1 MSCVVGID
9 VAKERLDVAV
19 RPGDERWS
27 VSQGEQGLSEL
38 VARLQALGPS
48 LIVLEAS
55 GGWEA
60 PVVATLAVA
69 GLPVVVVN
77 PRQVRDFARATGR
90 LAKTDAL
97 DAAVLAHFGE
107 AVRPPVRPL
116 PEAEERVLAACLARR
131 RQVVEMITAEK
142 HRLSSALPVV
152 RPSLEA
158 HLAWLEEE
166 LRRLEEELDQRVR
179 QSPLWQEKVE
189 LLRSVPG
196 VGKIVAYT
204 LAIDLPEL
212 GRLGPKEIAAL
223 VGVAPFNR
231 DSGRRRGRRCV
242 WGGRSKVRTALY
254 MATLA
259 ATRCNPVIRAFYQRL
274 LGAGKARKVALTAC
288 MRKLLIIMNAIVRD
302 GRPWNP
308 ALAQGG

>member
-1 MSCVVGID
+1 
-9 VAKERLDVAV
+9 
-19 RPGDERWS
+19 
-27 VSQGEQGLSEL
+27 
-38 VARLQALGPS
+38 LGPS

-231 DSGRRRGRRCV
+231 DSGRGRGRRCV